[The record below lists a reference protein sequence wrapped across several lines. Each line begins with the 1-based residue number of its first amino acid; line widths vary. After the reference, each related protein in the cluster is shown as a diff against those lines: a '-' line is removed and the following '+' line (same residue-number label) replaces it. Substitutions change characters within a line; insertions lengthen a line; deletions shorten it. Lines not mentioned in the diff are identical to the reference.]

1 MLSYYIHVDRTR
13 INFPRQLLQSL
24 SALTSAHKLFSPSS
38 SYSYVRCFQI
48 ANNKRPM
55 TFCHRMDRA
64 LLLRHCVDQVE
75 VCCSR

>member
-1 MLSYYIHVDRTR
+1 
-13 INFPRQLLQSL
+13 
-24 SALTSAHKLFSPSS
+24 
-38 SYSYVRCFQI
+38 
-48 ANNKRPM
+48 M